1 MTAFTVIIPARYASS
16 RLPAKP
22 LAMIGD
28 MPLVQH
34 VYVQAKKS
42 SALRVVV
49 ATDDQRIAD
58 VVHGF
63 GGQVVMTSATHESGT
78 DRLEEA
84 VRILGLG
91 DDDIVV
97 NVQGDE
103 PLIPP
108 AVIDQVAVN
117 LANSQVP
124 MATLCEPVSRFSDI
138 RNPNIVKVAM
148 NAQGI
153 ALYFSRAPIPYARDD
168 FPVATDEC
176 RFDGWFRHLGIYAY
190 RVTLLR
196 QFVSWPMAPLERTE
210 KLEQLRV
217 LWNGIGIHVAE
228 SCVSIPPGVDT
239 PDDLERV
246 RRIVLGT
253 S

>member
-1 MTAFTVIIPARYASS
+1 MTPFTVIIPARYASS

-42 SALRVVV
+42 AAQRVVV

-63 GGQVVMTSATHESGT
+63 GGHVVMTSSTHESGT

-84 VRILGLG
+84 VRILGLS

-124 MATLCEPVSRFSDI
+124 MATLCEPVSRLADI
-138 RNPNIVKVAM
+138 RNPNIVKVVM

-196 QFVSWPMAPLERTE
+196 QFVSWSMAPLERIE

-217 LWNGIGIHVAE
+217 LWNGVGIHVAE

-246 RRIVLGT
+246 RRIVLGA

>member
-1 MTAFTVIIPARYASS
+1 MTPFTVIIPARYASS

-42 SALRVVV
+42 AALRVVV

-63 GGQVVMTSATHESGT
+63 GGQVVMTLPTHESGT

-246 RRIVLGT
+246 RRIVLGA

>member
-42 SALRVVV
+42 AALRVVV

-138 RNPNIVKVAM
+138 RNPNIVKVVM

-196 QFVSWPMAPLERTE
+196 QFVSWPMAPLEPIISRWASSPATPP
-210 KLEQLRV
+210 KC
-217 LWNGIGIHVAE
+217 GISSIRSGCE
-228 SCVSIPPGVDT
+228 SCTASSSRPVP
-239 PDDLERV
+239 
-246 RRIVLGT
+246 T
-253 S
+253 SS

>member
-1 MTAFTVIIPARYASS
+1 MTPFTVIIPARYASS

-22 LAMIGD
+22 LAMIGN

-34 VYVQAKKS
+34 VHAQAKKS
-42 SALRVVV
+42 AALRVVV
-49 ATDDQRIAD
+49 ATDDQKIAD
-58 VVHGF
+58 TVLGF
-63 GGQVVMTSATHESGT
+63 GGEVVMTLPSHESGT

-91 DDDIVV
+91 EDDIVV

-108 AVIDQVAVN
+108 AVIDQVAAN
-117 LANSQVP
+117 LANAQVP
-124 MATLCEPVSRFSDI
+124 MATLCEPVSCFADI

-148 NAQGI
+148 NGQGI
-153 ALYFSRAPIPYARDD
+153 ALYFSRAPIPYARDE
-168 FPVATDEC
+168 FPSATDEQ

-190 RVTLLR
+190 RVSLLR
-196 QFVSWPMAPLERTE
+196 RFVSWSVAPLERIE

-217 LWNGIGIHVAE
+217 LWNGVGIHVAE

-239 PDDLERV
+239 LDDLERV
-246 RRIVLGT
+246 RRIVLGAG
-253 S
+253 